1 MVISWEMFKKPWRG
15 GGWANMDGEDQAK
28 AKIWKGQ
35 VLGGIVV
42 GIYPKFDMFL
52 RYVHIST

>member
-1 MVISWEMFKKPWRG
+1 MFKKPWRG

-42 GIYPKFDMFL
+42 GIYPKVDMFL